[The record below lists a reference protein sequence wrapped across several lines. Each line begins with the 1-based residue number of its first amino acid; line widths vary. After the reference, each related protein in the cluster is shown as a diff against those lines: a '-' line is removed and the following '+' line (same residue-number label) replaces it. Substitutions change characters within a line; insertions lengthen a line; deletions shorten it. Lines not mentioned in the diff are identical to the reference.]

1 MAKSRILLLSLALV
15 LLAPWAA
22 GPGGFVPAAS
32 ASEGGGEKAEKTEK
46 PADKSAQDKL
56 RAMFGGDLIQHLP
69 LPLFSIPVIR
79 DNEVTD
85 QVNIAIVVETKSDVN
100 RDKVIAGRYKLY
112 DAFLRDLYGLLAIKR
127 SDGQLF
133 DQQVVKIRLA
143 RAGDKV
149 LGPGVINNILV
160 SGISQRPLNQQGA
173 IQ

>member
-1 MAKSRILLLSLALV
+1 MAKSRILLLGLTLV

-22 GPGGFVPAAS
+22 GPGGFVSAAR
-32 ASEGGGEKAEKTEK
+32 ASEGAGKAEK
-46 PADKSAQDKL
+46 PADKTAQDKI
-56 RAMFGGDLIQHLP
+56 RAMFGGELIQHMP

-85 QVNIAIVVETKSDVN
+85 QVNIAIVVETKGEEN

-127 SDGQLF
+127 ADGQLF

-143 RAGDKV
+143 RVSEKV
-149 LGPGVINNILV
+149 LGPGVINSILV
-160 SGISQRPLNQQGA
+160 NGISQRPLN
-173 IQ
+173 